1 MITHNHRQPN
11 TRQTPPSPLRSEHR
25 VRVQSRTKRLVGAV
39 VALGLLAVLATAGN
53 DPTPAGG
60 NRLLVVGDSLTALT
74 RNNVASVLRDAGWD
88 PTIDAESGTTI
99 ENWAPRL
106 PDIVTFT
113 HPDVVII
120 ELGTNDCDVKGCPDL
135 APVIDGV
142 MRTLADIKN
151 VLWVN
156 VQDDTFY
163 PKHADYVNFAIE
175 AADARWPNMFTVD
188 LASRM
193 RGHPEWRADGLHF
206 NTTGAFQYASL
217 LVDALREFAPS
228 P

>member
-1 MITHNHRQPN
+1 ML
-11 TRQTPPSPLRSEHR
+11 PSDHR
-25 VRVQSRTKRLVGAV
+25 VRGQSRTRKLVWTL
-39 VALGLLAVLATAGN
+39 VALALLSVLVTACN
-53 DPTPAGG
+53 DPSPTTG

-74 RNNVASVLRDAGWD
+74 RNNVGSVLRDAGWD
-88 PTIDAESGTTI
+88 PTIDAESGTSI
-99 ENWAPRL
+99 EDWADRL
-106 PDIVTFT
+106 PDIVAFT

-120 ELGTNDCDVKGCPDL
+120 ELGTNDCDKVCPDL

-142 MRTLADIKN
+142 MRTLADIKD

-188 LASRM
+188 LAGLM

-217 LVDALREFAPS
+217 LVESLLQFAPGA
-228 P
+228 